1 MGTLLFAVALVMA
14 VSMDEHKVIFLVI
27 LVVSI
32 HMMDFEYVLVSEAEL
47 AVATSSLLL
56 SEHAGCAWREQRT
69 VP

>member
-32 HMMDFEYVLVSEAEL
+32 HMMDFNGMITNDKCCCTRWSQLQ
-47 AVATSSLLL
+47 L
-56 SEHAGCAWREQRT
+56 SWWRR
-69 VP
+69 PLRLRS